1 MTNTGGSACL
11 LRGAPAVTFF
21 TAAGKPL
28 PVQNIGR
35 ATQATKTLMLQPGAA
50 AVSEIQWGNGCHLPA
65 NAARVQVAWPGGTAV
80 ADVHGPTMPRCDAPS
95 LKSHVS
101 ATAFTS
107 E

>member
-1 MTNTGGSACL
+1 MP
-11 LRGAPAVTFF
+11 PA
-21 TAAGKPL
+21 GERRP
-28 PVQNIGR
+28 R
-35 ATQATKTLMLQPGAA
+35 
-50 AVSEIQWGNGCHLPA
+50 
-65 NAARVQVAWPGGTAV
+65 QVAWPGGTAA